1 MESRGTKREAGEI
14 EVAEPGNKLPRP
26 APCPRTLPS
35 TLGPFLTTGALPNWA
50 ASPWMHSASTMEM
63 LALCGTTAHLPPMV
77 KAPTLTSETDTLID
91 TSRGTK
97 RSKRGWTTCYAGSWR
112 TEAS

>member
-1 MESRGTKREAGEI
+1 
-14 EVAEPGNKLPRP
+14 
-26 APCPRTLPS
+26 
-35 TLGPFLTTGALPNWA
+35 
-50 ASPWMHSASTMEM
+50 MHSASTMEM

-91 TSRGTK
+91 TSPGTK
-97 RSKRGWTTCYAGSWR
+97 RSKKGWTTCYAGSWS